1 MSLHH
6 HASKWHIGAEIRKV
20 FHLTVYFGVWFTAL
34 NFLLYQAEGRGL
46 VPLDIVG
53 FVWIK
58 AAICAKFL
66 LVGQLLVP
74 MPAIARAGV
83 WRAILPRSI
92 VYLSIVVALSM
103 VEEGVRGALHG
114 QPFMHAMREF
124 GGGNPLRVLGMA
136 WVYWLILVPY
146 LALEGLLA
154 TPEPGN
160 G

>member
-6 HASKWHIGAEIRKV
+6 QASEWHLGAEIRKV
-20 FHLTVYFGVWFTAL
+20 FHLTVYFGIWFSAL
-34 NFLLYQAEGRGL
+34 TFLLHETEGRAGL
-46 VPLDIVG
+46 PLEAWG
-53 FVWIK
+53 FAWIK

-66 LVGQLLVP
+66 LVGQLLIP
-74 MPAIARAGV
+74 MPRVSRAGI
-83 WRAILPRSI
+83 WAIILPRALVYMVI
-92 VYLSIVVALSM
+92 VLGLSFI
-103 VEEGVRGALHG
+103 EEGVRGALHG
-114 QPFMHAMREF
+114 QPFMHAMSEF

-154 TPEPGN
+154 APEPGN